1 MFDKTL
7 ICVPIFEKNYESVIQ
22 SAENSIEAGADII
35 EFRIDA
41 MNHPNPDDVV
51 NIIKDINHPLIATN
65 RRIDEGGFFRGS
77 ESERMEILL
86 EASKH
91 ADIID
96 IELETDPYQMSKI
109 IKASKST
116 IISFHDFEK
125 TPNIDVLLEVVS
137 RERKLGDI
145 AKFAVMPNNISDT
158 VVVLNVLSQVENTI
172 GISMGDL
179 GRYTRI
185 VAPLFGSPITFASLD
200 SKSAPGQLD
209 IQSTK
214 YLLDK
219 LEFSVR

>member
-22 SAENSIEAGADII
+22 SAKNSIEAGADLV

-41 MNHPNPDDVV
+41 MDHPNPDDVV
-51 NIIKDINHPLIATN
+51 NIIRDINHPLIATN
-65 RRIDEGGFFRGS
+65 RRIDEGGFFKGS
-77 ESERMEILL
+77 ESKRTEILL
-86 EASKH
+86 EAAKH

-96 IELETDPYQMSKI
+96 IELLTDSNLMNKV

-116 IISFHDFEK
+116 IISYHDFEK
-125 TPNIDVLLEVVS
+125 TPPVDILLEVVS
-137 RERKLGDI
+137 RENKLGDI

-158 VVVLNVLSQVENTI
+158 LVVLNVLSQVENTV
-172 GISMGDL
+172 GISMGDI
-179 GRYTRI
+179 GKYTRI
-185 VAPLFGSPITFASLD
+185 VAPLFGSPITFASLN

-214 YLLDK
+214 NFLDK